1 MTRNRTF
8 ATCILLCLLALL
20 AAPLHA
26 RDVGDAIPRDEV
38 LGVDLD
44 GKPVTLAGLGERP
57 VIVTFWATWCSDCM
71 RELPTIE
78 ALHKKWPDRATVL
91 GVSID
96 RNRRD
101 LTRFLKKHAD
111 TVTFRVSHDQTTLA
125 ARVFDVRETPTTVLV
140 DSSGA
145 IRWRRVGFD
154 PDWLETLSAALE
166 SIEGEWN

>member
-1 MTRNRTF
+1 MTRDRTLASCF
-8 ATCILLCLLALL
+8 LLCLFALL

-26 RDVGDAIPRDEV
+26 RDVGDVIPRDEV

-44 GKPVTLAGLGERP
+44 GKPVTLASLGERP
-57 VIVTFWATWCSDCM
+57 VIVMLWATWCSDSM
-71 RELPTIE
+71 RLLPTVE
-78 ALHKKWPDRATVL
+78 ALNKKWSDRAVVL
-91 GVSID
+91 GVSVD
-96 RNRRD
+96 RGQRE
-101 LTRFLKKHAD
+101 LTRFMKKHAD
-111 TVTFRVSHDQTTLA
+111 TVTFRVSHDRKALA
-125 ARVFDVRETPTTVLV
+125 AQAFELRETPTTVLV